1 MEPQITIRTT
11 ARDDVDFILSDVDL
25 SLANSLRRVML
36 AEIPTL
42 AIDLVDIQVNTS
54 VLADEFIAHRLGLIP
69 LHSEEI
75 DKLKYTRDCTCED
88 HCDKCSVVLELR
100 ANCETGDTMN
110 VYSSHFQIVS
120 DNGLKLGDP
129 VIRDPQRKGVLIC
142 KLKRHQQLHVRCIA
156 KKGIAKEHAKWS
168 PCSAIGFEYDPYNK
182 LKHTDYWYEESVE
195 SEWPLTQNAEWEE
208 PPLPGEP
215 FDYTAKP
222 NKFYFNVETT
232 GVLPPN
238 VVFQRSCDEL
248 QQKIATV
255 IFELN
260 KLDAGS
266 GNTNNGGNAITN
278 STNSHPQGEGYG
290 NETQYGGDFND
301 VGRW

>member
-1 MEPQITIRTT
+1 MDPQITIRTT
-11 ARDDVDFILSDVDL
+11 ARDTVDFILSDVDL

-42 AIDLVDIQVNTS
+42 AIDLVDIVTNTS

-69 LHSEEI
+69 LHSEDI

-100 ANCETGDTMN
+100 ATCESQDTMN
-110 VYSSHFQIVS
+110 VYSSHFQVVS
-120 DNGLKLGDP
+120 ETGLRLGAP
-129 VIRDPQRKGVLIC
+129 VIRDPQRRGVLIA
-142 KLKRHQQLHVRCIA
+142 KLKKHQQLHVRCVA

-168 PCSAIGFEYDPYNK
+168 PCAAIGFEYDPYNK

-195 SEWPLTQNAEWEE
+195 SEWPLTANAEWEE
-208 PPLPGEP
+208 PPLPGEA
-215 FDYTAKP
+215 FDYQAKP
-222 NKFYFNVETT
+222 NRFYYNLETT

-238 VVFQRSCDEL
+238 AVFQRGCDEL

-260 KLDAGS
+260 KMDA
-266 GNTNNGGNAITN
+266 AAAPAVM
-278 STNSHPQGEGYG
+278 PQGEQQDYDGAGVGRTVYG
-290 NETQYGGDFND
+290 NETQYGGEFDT
-301 VGRW
+301 GRW

>member
-1 MEPQITIRTT
+1 MDPQITIRSTG
-11 ARDDVDFILSDVDL
+11 RDDVDFILSDVDL

-42 AIDLVDIQVNTS
+42 AIDLVDIQINTS
-54 VLADEFIAHRLGLIP
+54 VLADEFLAHRMGLIP
-69 LHSEEI
+69 LHSDDI

-100 ANCETGDTMN
+100 ANCETSDTMN

-120 DNGLKLGDP
+120 DAGFKLGAP

-142 KLKRHQQLHVRCIA
+142 KLKRHQQLHVRCVA

-195 SEWPLTQNAEWEE
+195 SEWPLTQNADWEE
-208 PPLPGEP
+208 PPVPGEA
-215 FDYTAKP
+215 FDYMAKP

-238 VVFQRSCDEL
+238 AVFQRGCDEL

-260 KLDAGS
+260 KLDSSA
-266 GNTNNGGNAITN
+266 NNATNAIQHEEESN
-278 STNSHPQGEGYG
+278 PYNG